1 MTKPARLL
9 HATDQT
15 VLQIALAVGFENASH
30 FSVQF
35 KRDYG
40 VTPLAYRLRG

>member
-1 MTKPARLL
+1 
-9 HATDQT
+9 
-15 VLQIALAVGFENASH
+15 VLQIAIAVGYENASH

-40 VTPLAYRLRG
+40 VTPLGYRLRG

>member
-1 MTKPARLL
+1 
-9 HATDQT
+9 

-35 KRDYG
+35 KRGYG